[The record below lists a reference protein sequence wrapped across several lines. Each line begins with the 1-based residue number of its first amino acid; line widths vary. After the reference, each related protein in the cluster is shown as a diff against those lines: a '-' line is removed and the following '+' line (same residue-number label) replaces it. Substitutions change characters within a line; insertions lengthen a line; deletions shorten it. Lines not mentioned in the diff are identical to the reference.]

1 MNFRNNEFGNYNSK
15 RNNNYLNNYSN
26 NFLQSSF
33 EQRNQSVNNISN
45 YDLRKII
52 KEELESQITPFKKQI
67 FYLKDEINNIYNNL
81 NKESIESLIKD
92 IKLSLYNFVD
102 KKYFSQKIE
111 EMNSRIDANA
121 NNINKPQNAV
131 INNIIS
137 EIKKIK
143 LEINNIKINNNNSI
157 NNSNRYSSPFN
168 QIEKVQKNNMD
179 NLSEMKLKD
188 INDKTSFLKT
198 DIENLKEEINSFKNS
213 CSSSIL
219 GSKKNFSELELKFEN
234 LKTDSSSNK
243 LNLLKDVNKIK
254 ADIKKIKDDLNGMK
268 IKNEKNYINDIN
280 KNNDVKIFEILEQLN
295 LTKLS
300 NFDVDKYNI
309 ICESYEKLMK
319 NYINISKIVEHQNN
333 NIIQL
338 NNKFN
343 EISFLSKKQAKKE
356 SINYSD
362 DNNIMQKKLE
372 ILDRQIQYL
381 QNRVEKISMDN
392 MQVKESNLDYEKRRE
407 ENLLMKQEVNKIS
420 NQMAVFNAFI
430 EENDKRREELNI
442 RIDEIKKELKE
453 EKGINSENN
462 IKLLQIQ
469 NNIKTNEQKL
479 IDLETKDKNLENIII
494 KIDEEKIK
502 KLEEEI
508 IRMKEKITANIEE
521 GKRFDDIKNE
531 IYENNR
537 KNEKEKL
544 NEIENRINKIGDEIN
559 NIKIENK
566 GSNVDESKIK
576 DIEEKIKMLSND
588 KINENEFKNK
598 KLISEE
604 IENKVNNNS
613 KNINKL
619 QERISELEEKI
630 NNMKK
635 EIKEKANNQIKS
647 DNTNVVKKIEDNE
660 IDKKIIGN
668 LGEEVIKDNN
678 KNEKGEFD
686 NFDVD
691 VVVDTNSQKKK
702 EEPEIKDNE
711 NDKNKIG
718 NLGAEVIKDDN
729 KNEKD
734 DFDDFDVEEIEDK

>member
-1 MNFRNNEFGNYNSK
+1 MNFTNNEFGNYNSK

-121 NNINKPQNAV
+121 NNLSKPQNAV

-268 IKNEKNYINDIN
+268 IKNEKNYMNDIN
-280 KNNDVKIFEILEQLN
+280 TNNDVKIYEILEQLN

-338 NNKFN
+338 NNKLN

-442 RIDEIKKELKE
+442 RIDETKKELKE

-469 NNIKTNEQKL
+469 NNIKTNKQKF
-479 IDLETKDKNLENIII
+479 IDLETKNKNLENIII

-508 IRMKEKITANIEE
+508 IRMKEKITASIEE

-544 NEIENRINKIGDEIN
+544 NEIENRINKISDEIN
-559 NIKIENK
+559 NIKIGNK
-566 GSNVDESKIK
+566 GNNVDESKIK

-619 QERISELEEKI
+619 EERISELEEKI

-647 DNTNVVKKIEDNE
+647 DNINVGKKIEDNE
-660 IDKKIIGN
+660 IDKKRIGN
-668 LGEEVIKDNN
+668 LDEEVIKDNN
-678 KNEKGEFD
+678 KNEKDEFD
-686 NFDVD
+686 NYDVD
-691 VVVDTNSQKKK
+691 AVVDTNSQKKK

-711 NDKNKIG
+711 TDKKIIG

>member
-1 MNFRNNEFGNYNSK
+1 MNFTNNEFGNYNSK

-52 KEELESQITPFKKQI
+52 KEELESQIIPFKKQI

-268 IKNEKNYINDIN
+268 IKNEKNYMNDIN
-280 KNNDVKIFEILEQLN
+280 KNNDVKIYEILEQLN

-479 IDLETKDKNLENIII
+479 IDLETKNKNLENIII

-508 IRMKEKITANIEE
+508 IRMKEKITASIEE

-566 GSNVDESKIK
+566 GNNVDESKIK
-576 DIEEKIKMLSND
+576 DIEEKIKILSND

-598 KLISEE
+598 KLISED

-619 QERISELEEKI
+619 EERISELEEKI

-635 EIKEKANNQIKS
+635 EIKEKANHQIKS
-647 DNTNVVKKIEDNE
+647 DNINVDKKIEDNE
-660 IDKKIIGN
+660 IDKKRIVN
-668 LGEEVIKDNN
+668 LGAEVIKDNN
-678 KNEKGEFD
+678 KNEIGEFD

-711 NDKNKIG
+711 TDKKIIG